1 MNKIDE
7 VAVTL
12 TPELFDRLR
21 TEADSLG
28 VSITWL
34 VASLIVD
41 TMDKVAVP
49 PPLLS

>member
-1 MNKIDE
+1 MNHNRE

-21 TEADSLG
+21 IEAELLG

-34 VASLIVD
+34 VASLVAE
-41 TMDKVAVP
+41 TVDKVQI
-49 PPLLS
+49 PLTSL